1 MFGKITTALA
11 IFALSTASAMAAT
24 SFPIDAKLNCFDVE
38 TPTVTGTPAK
48 FELAP
53 GRYVVSV
60 IDNTMS
66 CSNGGQLTN
75 HCLIDTVILKGGLKQ
90 ASWGLSVKN
99 PTIIDV
105 TSFPEYPYFYAFVAD
120 GICGDNTGGASL
132 SFQKA
137 K

>member
-1 MFGKITTALA
+1 
-11 IFALSTASAMAAT
+11 MAAT
-24 SFPIDAKLNCFDVE
+24 SFPIDAKLNCFDVG
-38 TPTVTGTPAK
+38 TPTATGIPAK

-60 IDNTMS
+60 VSNKMS

-75 HCLIDTVILKGGLKQ
+75 DCLIDTVILKGGKNQ
-90 ASWGLSVKN
+90 ASWGLSVKS

-120 GICGDNTGGASL
+120 GICEDNTGGATL
-132 SFQKA
+132 RFQKA
-137 K
+137 Q